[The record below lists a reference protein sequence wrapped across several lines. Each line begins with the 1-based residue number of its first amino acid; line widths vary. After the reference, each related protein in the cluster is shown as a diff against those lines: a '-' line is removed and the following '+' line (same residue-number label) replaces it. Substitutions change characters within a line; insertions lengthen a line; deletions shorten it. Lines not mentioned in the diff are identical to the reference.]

1 MRSKSVM
8 KVSGWDRN
16 LWEKGTDM
24 LARGCD
30 GLIEEDVA
38 DMASKL
44 VEKFLVKLLEGW
56 IGRRREWDEGD
67 IRRNSTLLGGNGTKM
82 GQEVRLVVVVVMLFT
97 SLAGAVGRIATG
109 CRRCVVVVVVVVVA
123 IRVGMRRSLERAVYE
138 SNNFVENNI

>member
-1 MRSKSVM
+1 VPTYRASGAVIEGALEAFCA
-8 KVSGWDRN
+8 VS
-16 LWEKGTDM
+16 M

-56 IGRRREWDEGD
+56 IGGRRKWDEGD
-67 IRRNSTLLGGNGTKM
+67 IRRNSTLLGGNRTKM
-82 GQEVRLVVVVVMLFT
+82 GQEVRLVVVVVMVLFT
-97 SLAGAVGRIATG
+97 SLAGAVGGIAAG
-109 CRRCVVVVVVVVVA
+109 CRRCAVVVVVVA
-123 IRVGMRRSLERAVYE
+123 IRVGMRRGLESAVHE